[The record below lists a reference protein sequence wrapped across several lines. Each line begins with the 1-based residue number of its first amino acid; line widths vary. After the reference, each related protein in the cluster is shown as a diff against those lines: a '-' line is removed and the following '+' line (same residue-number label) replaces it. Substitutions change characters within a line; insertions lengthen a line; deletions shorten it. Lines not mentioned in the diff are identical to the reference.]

1 VEQLRRFAVPW
12 DLSKVARINALERK
26 DIQMKTKTKQ
36 GSGTRGNGNSKKANT
51 SSDRS
56 STKGTKGSSGTTR
69 ADYEDEDAA
78 IDRAAK

>member
-1 VEQLRRFAVPW
+1 
-12 DLSKVARINALERK
+12 
-26 DIQMKTKTKQ
+26 MKTKPKKN
-36 GSGTRGNGNSKKANT
+36 SGARDNGNSRKTKAPDNH
-51 SSDRS
+51 S